1 MSDIAI
7 NPVTRR
13 VQFTGNTGTGPYAFT
28 FNVLQS
34 SDIVVYK
41 NNVLLTETTD
51 YTVSIDAN
59 GTGNITMV
67 VALVLTDILTIIGGR
82 ELSRTTDFVTAGD
95 LLASSLNE
103 QLDSNV
109 IMSQQLDERFG
120 RTLAVPPG
128 DEDATLNLPLVAD
141 RAGKLISFTTSGSVT
156 SPETTAAQLDAAV
169 SSFINATGNN
179 ASSILYDPSGTGA
192 VQTTVQS
199 KLRQTVSVKD
209 FGAVGD
215 GTSDDTTEIQ
225 AALTAASG
233 TSNVYLPAGTYIVS
247 ATIFIPSN
255 TYFFGDG
262 KSSIIKMIGTEGR
275 NTTVVM
281 TGFRN
286 NKRENIVIE
295 NMQIDFNRTRWAVT
309 GGNQLT
315 DAFNGT
321 AGYSTYQDNDETALS
336 ICYSE
341 NVLVKN
347 VWAIDG
353 YKHCIDVTAPAY
365 RTGTDGATYDSQP
378 SKNVTLQNCYVS
390 GGGDDNITTH
400 HSTDINIIGC
410 WSENPSG
417 VRIPQNSN
425 CIEID
430 DGSRN
435 VFVTNCVTIGGN
447 YGLQIKGH
455 DYAPAPYN
463 VIVNG
468 LRAVNNTQGVELR
481 HSGWYANKA
490 TFSGDGSTTAFTLPS
505 GYTVSPVVYVGGVKQ
520 TSGFSVSGVTLTFT
534 SAPASGTDNIV
545 VYKADEG
552 EDPEIVDEE
561 GITIAYTGTSPT
573 ARNVMLSNI
582 SVIAP
587 KSVAHPT
594 VTTVGGTAIPNVSN
608 TGNVSQSTY
617 NAIAG
622 MRIRSYEN
630 VNLVNV
636 SFNDSTLDLADD
648 YSDATA
654 LSTDAVCRVYNGAS
668 NILIKNMSIY
678 GFGSGDLEMERGLY
692 TTNSLVGPIS
702 VDGFA
707 SSNGPEHPIRCSE
720 AGSLYEGYIDN
731 FLISGSQSDKIA
743 VYVTCPFVQVGSGTV
758 TGYGSPSGGGIGSTD
773 VAQPKGMTF
782 SRTARSS
789 SGNTTTPVSV
799 MNFDWYERA
808 SGQNL
813 GLGEGLKQSWRTQ
826 LDADDSPVEV
836 GFVGFIKN
844 TTPDTDRMHDFVV
857 GNSADGGT
865 TAAAPVFEVASD
877 GTVRPSANG
886 SQSLGDASHRWSEVF
901 ASNGTINTS
910 DERQKQDIADIDAA
924 ETRVAVVL
932 KGKLKKFKF
941 KDAVAAKGDNA
952 RVHIGV
958 IAQEVKAAF
967 EAEGLDAHD
976 YAMLCYDQWTTGSEE
991 TGDLETHDSYGV
1003 RYTELL
1009 TFIISAM

>member
-1 MSDIAI
+1 MAKKPDITTIASGYYSRQAL
-7 NPVTRR
+7 NNNFENL
-13 VQFTGNTGTGPYAFT
+13 QDGFDNTLSLDGSIPNAMGA
-28 FNVLQS
+28 
-34 SDIVVYK
+34 DIDL
-41 NNVLLTETTD
+41 NSN
-51 YTVSIDAN
+51 
-59 GTGNITMV
+59 
-67 VALVLTDILTIIGGR
+67 
-82 ELSRTTDFVTAGD
+82 D
-95 LLASSLNE
+95 LLNAST
-103 QLDSNV
+103 V
-109 IMSQQLDERFG
+109 R
-120 RTLAVPPG
+120 
-128 DEDATLNLPLVAD
+128 
-141 RAGKLISFTTSGSVT
+141 
-156 SPETTAAQLDAAV
+156 
-169 SSFINATGNN
+169 
-179 ASSILYDPSGTGA
+179 ASSIYLDGNLLTTSSAAVAPNANAVSYNQGSTGSVA
-192 VQTTVQS
+192 RTVES
-199 KLRQTVSVKD
+199 KFKDSISVKD

-215 GTSDDTTEIQ
+215 GSTDDTTKIQ

-233 TSNVYLPAGTYIVS
+233 SKNVYLPAGTYIVS
-247 ATIFIPSN
+247 TTIYIPSN
-255 TYFFGDG
+255 TYFVGDG
-262 KSSIIKMIGTEGR
+262 KNSVIKMVSSQGR

-286 NKRENIVIE
+286 NKRENIVIQD
-295 NMQIDFNRTRWAVT
+295 MMIDFNRTRWAVT
-309 GGNQLT
+309 GGTQLS

-321 AGYSTYQDNDETALS
+321 AGYTAYQDNDETALS

-353 YKHCIDVTAPAY
+353 YKHCIDVQAPSY

-378 SKNVTLQNCYVS
+378 SKNVTLENCYAS
-390 GGGDDNITTH
+390 GAGDDNITTH

-417 VRIPQNSN
+417 VRVPQNSN

-435 VFVTNCVTIGGN
+435 VFVTNCVTIGGI

-468 LRAVNNTQGVELR
+468 LRTVNNTQGVELR
-481 HSGWYANKA
+481 HSGWYANKV
-490 TFSGDGSTTAFTLPS
+490 TFSGNGSTTAFTLPN

-520 TSGFSVSGVTLTFT
+520 TSGFSVSGVTLTFS
-534 SAPASGTDNIV
+534 SAPASGTNNIV
-545 VYKADEG
+545 VYKADAG

-561 GITIAYTGTSPT
+561 GNTIVYSGTSPT

-587 KSVAHPT
+587 TQVTHPT
-594 VTTVGGTAIPNVSN
+594 VTGANIPAQTAYP
-608 TGNVSQSTY
+608 
-617 NAIAG
+617 AIAG

-636 SFNDSTLDLADD
+636 SFNDSTLDLAGD
-648 YSDATA
+648 YSAATA
-654 LSTDAVCRVYNGAS
+654 LSQDAVCRIYNGAS

-678 GFGSGDLEMERGLY
+678 GFGDGSLEMERGLY
-692 TTNSLVGPIS
+692 ATNSLVGPIS
-702 VDGFA
+702 IDGFA
-707 SSNGPEHPIRCSE
+707 SSNGPEHPIRLS
-720 AGSLYEGYIDN
+720 ASDSIYEGTVNN
-731 FLISGSQSDKIA
+731 FFISGNQPDEIA
-743 VYVTCPFVQVGSGTV
+743 VLVTSSNVQVGSGTV
-758 TGYGSPSGGGIGSTD
+758 TGYGTPVGGGIGST
-773 VAQPKGMTF
+773 ATGQPKGVTI
-782 SRTARSS
+782 SRTARSAS
-789 SGNTTTPVSV
+789 DATTTPVAV

-808 SGQNL
+808 TSQNL
-813 GLGEGLKQSWRTQ
+813 GLSEGLKQSWRTK
-826 LDADDSPVEV
+826 LTGDTAPIEV
-836 GFVGFIKN
+836 GYVGFIKN
-844 TTPDTDRMHDFVV
+844 SATDSNRQHDFVV
-857 GNSADGGT
+857 ANSADGGN
-865 TAAAPVFEVASD
+865 TAAAPVFEVASN

-910 DERQKQDIADIDAA
+910 DERQKQDIADIDDA

-941 KDAVAAKGDNA
+941 KDAVAAKGENA

-991 TGDLETHDSYGV
+991 AGDLETHDSYGV

>member
-1 MSDIAI
+1 MAKKPDITTIASGYYSRQAL
-7 NPVTRR
+7 NNNFENL
-13 VQFTGNTGTGPYAFT
+13 QDGFDNTLSLDGSIPNAMGA
-28 FNVLQS
+28 
-34 SDIVVYK
+34 DIDL
-41 NNVLLTETTD
+41 NSN
-51 YTVSIDAN
+51 
-59 GTGNITMV
+59 
-67 VALVLTDILTIIGGR
+67 
-82 ELSRTTDFVTAGD
+82 D
-95 LLASSLNE
+95 LLNAST
-103 QLDSNV
+103 V
-109 IMSQQLDERFG
+109 R
-120 RTLAVPPG
+120 
-128 DEDATLNLPLVAD
+128 
-141 RAGKLISFTTSGSVT
+141 
-156 SPETTAAQLDAAV
+156 
-169 SSFINATGNN
+169 
-179 ASSILYDPSGTGA
+179 ASSIYLDGNLLTTSSAAVAPNANAVSYNQGSTGSVA
-192 VQTTVQS
+192 RTVES
-199 KLRQTVSVKD
+199 KFKDSISVKD

-215 GTSDDTTEIQ
+215 GSTDDTTKIQ

-233 TSNVYLPAGTYIVS
+233 SKNVYLPAGTYIVS
-247 ATIFIPSN
+247 TTIYIPSN
-255 TYFFGDG
+255 TYFVGDG
-262 KSSIIKMIGTEGR
+262 KNSVIKMVSSQGR

-286 NKRENIVIE
+286 NKRENIVIQD
-295 NMQIDFNRTRWAVT
+295 MMIDFNRTRWAVT
-309 GGNQLT
+309 GGTQLS

-321 AGYSTYQDNDETALS
+321 AGYTAYQDNDETALS

-341 NVLVKN
+341 NVLVRN

-353 YKHCIDVTAPAY
+353 YKHCIDVQAPSY

-378 SKNVTLQNCYVS
+378 SKNVTLENCYTS
-390 GGGDDNITTH
+390 GAGDDNITTH

-417 VRIPQNSN
+417 VRVPQNSN

-435 VFVTNCVTIGGN
+435 VFVTNCVTIGGI

-468 LRAVNNTQGVELR
+468 LRTVNNTQGVELR
-481 HSGWYANKA
+481 HSGWYANKV
-490 TFSGDGSTTAFTLPS
+490 TFSGNGSTTAFTLPN

-520 TSGFSVSGVTLTFT
+520 TSGFSVSGVTLTFS
-534 SAPASGTDNIV
+534 SAPASGTNNIV
-545 VYKADEG
+545 VYKADAG

-561 GITIAYTGTSPT
+561 GNTIVYSGTSPT

-587 KSVAHPT
+587 KSIAHPT
-594 VTTVGGTAIPNVSN
+594 VTTVGGTAIPNFSGG
-608 TGNVSQSTY
+608 GNVSQSTY
-617 NAIAG
+617 AAKAG

-636 SFNDSTLDLADD
+636 SFNDSTLDLAGD
-648 YSDATA
+648 YSAATA
-654 LSTDAVCRVYNGAS
+654 LSQDAVCRIYNGAS

-678 GFGSGDLEMERGLY
+678 GFGDGSLEMERGLY

-702 VDGFA
+702 VDGFT
-707 SSNGPEHPIRCSE
+707 SSNGPEHPIRFSE
-720 AGSLYEGYIDN
+720 SESLYEGYINN

-743 VYVTCPFVQVGSGTV
+743 VLVTCPNVQVGSGTV
-758 TGYGSPSGGGIGSTD
+758 TGYGTPVGGGIGST
-773 VAQPKGMTF
+773 ATGQPKGVTI
-782 SRTARSS
+782 SRTARSAS
-789 SGNTTTPVSV
+789 DATTTPVAV

-808 SGQNL
+808 TSQNL
-813 GLGEGLKQSWRTQ
+813 GLSEGLKQSWRTK
-826 LDADDSPVEV
+826 LTGDTAPIEV
-836 GFVGFIKN
+836 GYVGFIKN
-844 TTPDTDRMHDFVV
+844 SATDTNRQHDFVV
-857 GNSADGGT
+857 ANSADGGN
-865 TAAAPVFEVASD
+865 TAAAPVFEVASN

-910 DERQKQDIADIDAA
+910 DERQKQDIADIDDA

-941 KDAVAAKGDNA
+941 KDAVAAKGENA

-991 TGDLETHDSYGV
+991 AGDLETHDSYGV

>member
-1 MSDIAI
+1 MAKKPDITTIASGYYSRQALNNNFTNLQTGFDNTLSLDGSTPNSMGSDIDLNSNDLLNA
-7 NPVTRR
+7 NTVRTSSLYLD
-13 VQFTGNTGTGPYAFT
+13 GN
-28 FNVLQS
+28 
-34 SDIVVYK
+34 
-41 NNVLLTETTD
+41 LLTTSSAAAAPNANA
-51 YTVSIDAN
+51 VSYN
-59 GTGNITMV
+59 QGST
-67 VALVLTDILTIIGGR
+67 
-82 ELSRTTDFVTAGD
+82 
-95 LLASSLNE
+95 
-103 QLDSNV
+103 
-109 IMSQQLDERFG
+109 
-120 RTLAVPPG
+120 
-128 DEDATLNLPLVAD
+128 
-141 RAGKLISFTTSGSVT
+141 GSVART
-156 SPETTAAQLDAAV
+156 VEAKFKD
-169 SSFINATGNN
+169 
-179 ASSILYDPSGTGA
+179 SI
-192 VQTTVQS
+192 
-199 KLRQTVSVKD
+199 SVKD

-215 GTSDDTTEIQ
+215 GSTDDTTKIQ

-233 TSNVYLPAGTYIVS
+233 SKNVYLPAGTYIVS
-247 ATIFIPSN
+247 TTIYIPSN
-255 TYFFGDG
+255 TFFFGDG
-262 KSSIIKMIGTEGR
+262 KNSVIKMVSSQGR

-286 NKRENIVIE
+286 NKRENIVIKD
-295 NMQIDFNRTRWAVT
+295 MMIDFNRLRWAVT
-309 GGNQLT
+309 GGTQLD

-321 AGYSTYQDNDETALS
+321 AGYHSKQDNDETALS

-353 YKHCIDVTAPAY
+353 YKHCIDVQAPSY

-378 SKNVTLQNCYVS
+378 SKNVTLENCYTS
-390 GGGDDNITTH
+390 GAGDDNITTH

-435 VFVTNCVTIGGN
+435 VFVTNCVTVGGI

-468 LRAVNNTQGVELR
+468 LRTVNNTQGVELR

-490 TFSGDGSTTAFTLPS
+490 TFSGNGSTTAFTLPN

-520 TSGFSVSGVTLTFT
+520 TSGFSVSGVTLTFS
-534 SAPASGTDNIV
+534 SAPASGTNNIL

-561 GITIAYTGTSPT
+561 GNTIVYTGTSPT

-594 VTTVGGTAIPNVSN
+594 VTTVGGVAIRNKSDS
-608 TGNVSQSTY
+608 GNVSQSTY
-617 NAIAG
+617 NAKAG

-636 SFNDSTLDLADD
+636 SFNDSTLDLAGD
-648 YSDATA
+648 YSAATA
-654 LSTDAVCRVYNGAS
+654 LSQDAVCRIYNGAS
-668 NILIKNMSIY
+668 NIQIKNMSIY
-678 GFGSGDLEMERGLY
+678 GFGSGSLEMERGLY

-702 VDGFA
+702 VDGFT

-720 AGSLYEGYIDN
+720 TESLYEGYINN

-743 VYVTCPFVQVGSGTV
+743 VFVTCPFVQVGSGNV
-758 TGYGSPSGGGIGSTD
+758 TGYGSAVGGGLGSTD
-773 VAQPKGMTF
+773 NAQPKGITI
-782 SRTARSS
+782 SRAARSS
-789 SGNTTTPVSV
+789 GNDTTTPVSV

-808 SGQNL
+808 TSQNL
-813 GLGEGLKQSWRTQ
+813 GIGEGLKQSWRTQ
-826 LDADDSPVEV
+826 LNADASPIEV
-836 GFVGFIKN
+836 GFVGFLKN
-844 TTPDTDRMHDFVV
+844 SSTDTNRAHDFVV
-857 GNSADGGT
+857 GNSADGGS
-865 TAAAPVFEVASD
+865 TAATSFFEVASD
-877 GTVRPSANG
+877 GTVRAGGSSG
-886 SQSLGDASHRWSEVF
+886 SQKLGDASHRWSEVF

-924 ETRVAVVL
+924 ETRVAVAL

-952 RVHIGV
+952 RVHIG
-958 IAQEVKAAF
+958 IMAQEVKAAF
-967 EAEGLDAHD
+967 EAEGLDPSD
-976 YAMLCYDQWTTGSEE
+976 YAMFCYDQWTTGSEE
-991 TGDLETHDSYGV
+991 GGDLETHDSYGV